1 MATNCIAGF
10 LHALLA
16 VDRSAVAK
24 KLDRLAVANKFVRF
38 AVASKLGRFAVANNF
53 GPESQMP
60 LHVGA

>member
-10 LHALLA
+10 LPGLWA
-16 VDRSAVAK
+16 V
-24 KLDRLAVANKFVRF
+24 DRLAVANKFVRF